1 MEAKSKQSRVAT
13 SVTAAPP
20 SGGKLSVTMRTPNDL
35 LHQDGDKKC
44 KCVGEG
50 DNEERE
56 MDGCFGHSLGAG
68 VL

>member
-1 MEAKSKQSRVAT
+1 MRMVA
-13 SVTAAPP
+13 
-20 SGGKLSVTMRTPNDL
+20 
-35 LHQDGDKKC
+35 KKC

-50 DNEERE
+50 DNEEGE